1 MEGYVYKWT
10 NFIRG
15 YKIKYLTLDGN
26 KLFYSKNKNEKTKK
40 KAIDL
45 NNAIIIDEKKKNF
58 TIDSKKKKMYFK
70 TNTENEKKEWII
82 KLFEICRPNRQ
93 SLVVEKDKEKILE
106 PNTEIRTANI
116 VEETVRDNNAGVDEF
131 ILRKTTSCVVENFV
145 NNSENVPHI
154 DEYLHDSKFII
165 DPSKNKRFS
174 SAYNA
179 YYQEINKDKAKKGT
193 NKFEN
198 VVNCQQ
204 NLQNLF
210 FEMNGVLENFN
221 LLLMST
227 KFKSKDSLIKIYEDL
242 FNIKQEMKEQLDL
255 SLKNLIEYK
264 EENEKPDT
272 IEIKKIKIEDDI
284 IREKSEIF
292 FCAKEE
298 AEAEEINGETHE
310 VELKNEKPNN
320 ELVQEPAAIV
330 KTEIVAEEEK
340 VIEIGNIVSDIPNTN
355 IPADN
360 YTSSEEDDSSFE
372 DCVSRMNNDLDEA
385 DHIENRMD
393 LEMKISLETY
403 KLKESIQTEGN
414 FKRSLSLIIDDFKD
428 KSYFFEPRNLSNYP
442 KIKCSNSMLSD
453 MIKSLTKEKISLPI
467 HYNEPLSMLQ
477 RQCEKFQ
484 YSDLLTKAAS
494 LKEQNSTCL
503 KMCYI
508 AAFIASEMSLN
519 INRILKPFNPILG
532 ETFEHFDNNL
542 KYRYLSEQ
550 VSHHPPISAYI
561 CESEDFVVYGDTRCK
576 NKFKLLK
583 GAMEITFQNKTSIL
597 FKKSDEHF
605 TFNKPTVYLKGLI
618 MGNPHYDYSG
628 IVTIQE
634 ISEKYNKNIKA
645 VLDFY
650 EEGRKSKP
658 LGYFEGNVY
667 DESNSIVYIIKG
679 NWSSSVY
686 ITDKNGNNK
695 REIWRINDEPFIKNI
710 DLVNN
715 YLISNYACNL
725 NYLPNESES
734 SLVNIIPPTD
744 SRLRPDQRALEI
756 GNMAEAEIEKNRIE
770 NKQRLRHKQFEDQ
783 KIKYEPNYFADV
795 YESHKS
801 EYVYIY
807 KGGYWE
813 DRNKN
818 NFDHLHSIFK

>member
-15 YKIKYLTLDGN
+15 YKITYLTLDGN
-26 KLFYSKNKNEKTKK
+26 KLYYSKNKNEKTKK
-40 KAIDL
+40 KIIDL

-58 TIDSKKKKMYFK
+58 TIDTKKKKMYFK

-82 KLFEICRPNRQ
+82 KLFEIYRPNRL
-93 SLVVEKDKEKILE
+93 STVLERDKEKILE
-106 PNTEIRTANI
+106 PSTGLITTNI
-116 VEETVRDNNAGVDEF
+116 IKESVRDNNTDEF
-131 ILRKTTSCVVENFV
+131 ALKKTTSCVVENFV
-145 NNSENVPHI
+145 NSAGDVPQI
-154 DEYLHDSKFII
+154 DEYLQDSNFNI

-174 SAYNA
+174 SAYNV
-179 YYQEINKDKAKKGT
+179 YYQEINKDKVKKKT
-193 NKFEN
+193 SKFES

-221 LLLMST
+221 LLLMSS

-255 SLKNLIEYK
+255 SIKNLIEYK
-264 EENEKPDT
+264 EDEEKPNT
-272 IEIKKIKIEDDI
+272 VEIEKLNIEDDI

-298 AEAEEINGETHE
+298 EEGEEINGKTHE
-310 VELKNEKPNN
+310 VDLKNEKTSND
-320 ELVQEPAAIV
+320 LVHEPSVIV
-330 KTEIVAEEEK
+330 HKEINSEEENR
-340 VIEIGNIVSDIPNTN
+340 IEIGNTVSDLPNTN

-360 YTSSEEDDSSFE
+360 YTTSDEDDSSFE
-372 DCVSRMNNDLDEA
+372 DCVSRMNNDLDEV
-385 DHIENRMD
+385 DHFENKVNIEFKN
-393 LEMKISLETY
+393 SLETSI
-403 KLKESIQTEGN
+403 LKESIQTEGN
-414 FKRSLSLIIDDFKD
+414 FKRSLSLIHDDFKD
-428 KSYFFEPRNLSNYP
+428 RSYYFEPRNLSNYP

-484 YSDLLTKAAS
+484 NSDLLTKAANIIEE
-494 LKEQNSTCL
+494 KNRIFL

-532 ETFEHFDNNL
+532 ETFEYFDNNL
-542 KYRYLSEQ
+542 KYRYISEQ

-583 GAMEITFQNKTSIL
+583 GAMEIAFQNKTSIL

-618 MGNPHYDYSG
+618 MGIPHYDYSG

-634 ISEKYNKNIKA
+634 ISGKYNKNVKV

-686 ITDKNGNNK
+686 ITDRNGNNK
-695 REIWRINDEPFIKNI
+695 MEIWKINDEPFIKNT
-710 DLVNN
+710 DYVNN

-725 NYLPNESES
+725 NYLPNETDG
-734 SLVNIIPPTD
+734 SLVNILPPTD

-770 NKQRLRHKQFEDQ
+770 NKQRLRHKQFEDE

-795 YESHKS
+795 YESQKS

-813 DRNKN
+813 DRNRN
-818 NFDHLHSIFK
+818 NFDHLYSIFK